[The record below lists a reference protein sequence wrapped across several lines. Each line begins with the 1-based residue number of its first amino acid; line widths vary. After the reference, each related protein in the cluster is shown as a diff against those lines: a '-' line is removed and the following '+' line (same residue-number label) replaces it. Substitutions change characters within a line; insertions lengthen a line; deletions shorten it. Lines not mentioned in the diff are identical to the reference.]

1 MSPLFTLRSSRT
13 LRFPDFLTRFPVPLQ
28 IVNIDP
34 IFIFV
39 YYICMKVFTL
49 GEEVL
54 REKALP
60 VEQID
65 DNIRSLIERMFVTMK
80 EHNGIG
86 LAGPQVGEKLRLFVV
101 EIDDGVQRAFINPQ
115 IIETSAQTSF
125 YEEGC
130 LSIPKVYE
138 NIERPEKI
146 RMQALNEQG
155 RPFTLDA
162 DGLLARV
169 IQHEYDHLEGVLFID
184 RGDPEF
190 KQKTVE
196 SFKKR
201 AERRA
206 KKEAEK
212 KAREAKIAAKIAA
225 KDGIKAGARC

>member
-1 MSPLFTLRSSRT
+1 M
-13 LRFPDFLTRFPVPLQ
+13 
-28 IVNIDP
+28 
-34 IFIFV
+34 
-39 YYICMKVFTL
+39 
-49 GEEVL
+49 L

-60 VEQID
+60 VEHIND
-65 DNIRSLIERMFVTMK
+65 DIRSLTERMFVTMK

-101 EIDDGVQRAFINPQ
+101 EIDDGIKRVFINPQ
-115 IIETSAQTSF
+115 IIETSAATSF

-130 LSIPKVYE
+130 LSVPKVYE

-146 RMQALNEQG
+146 RVQAFNESG

-190 KQKTVE
+190 KQKTIE
-196 SFKKR
+196 SFQKR
-201 AERRA
+201 AERKA

-212 KAREAKIAAKIAA
+212 KAREAKIAAKRAA
-225 KDGIKAGARC
+225 KEGTDSGAHSAPEKAAV